1 MLRLTLVETLPL
13 HADARATSRM
23 SAAYVLEALHDE
35 AAHEQ
40 ARRSLTQGRALVEQL
55 VRQAIADGHI
65 DSGRD
70 PATETGEQEKVLKL
84 SWVIVGPSPRARGA
98 GRGDRRR
105 PR

>member
-40 ARRSLTQGRALVEQL
+40 ARCGLAQGRALVEQL

-70 PATETGEQEKVLKL
+70 PATETGEQEKMLKL
-84 SWVIVGPSPRARGA
+84 SWVIVGPSPRARGP
-98 GRGDRRR
+98 GLSSFQHL
-105 PR
+105 